1 MYNTPDERHQFWA
14 IKTERFAHM
23 VVFALR
29 DIFEIVYKVKE
40 DPDES
45 LGQEDQ
51 ITSTTVSGDQ
61 VQNDA
66 QVETIRILI

>member
-1 MYNTPDERHQFWA
+1 
-14 IKTERFAHM
+14 M